1 MLCIVIIVLMV
12 IQNKTIS
19 QFADTEHIHKK
30 LKFCLPF
37 HCIKPALMKF
47 MDEKVMHRS
56 LYEKVRKKVMNEQ
69 RKTQMNTC
77 RALYN
82 KLICVFICAESTVG
96 CFNVHLH

>member
-1 MLCIVIIVLMV
+1 MICIVIIVLMV
-12 IQNKTIS
+12 IQKKS

-30 LKFCLPF
+30 LFCLPF
-37 HCIKPALMKF
+37 HCIKPALVKC
-47 MDEKVMHRS
+47 MDEKVMHKI

-69 RKTQMNTC
+69 RKTQMNTG